1 MNQRQ
6 IEAFRLVMLRGS
18 MTAAAEELGTSQ
30 PSISRLI
37 AELEEATGL
46 ALFTRNGG
54 RIRATDAGSA
64 FYREVERSFVGLE
77 KLEIS
82 AREIRQLG
90 SGRLRIVAAPV
101 LALSFLPAVIERFLT
116 AHPRVIVSL
125 EMRSEGTIQR
135 WVSAAYCDVGFAT
148 TTPDAFGVTSAELYR
163 LPALCA
169 LPAKHPLTAK
179 DRIEASDLRG
189 ERLILPSYADDTRSP
204 LDRALRP
211 AGAGQLPAIET
222 PYGATI
228 CALVS
233 RGLGVG
239 IVNPLAAID
248 ANPKRIAFRP
258 FTPQIMFRGFTL
270 CPQLQQPNPVV
281 QTFLEIV
288 RTMMAEEIAASG
300 AQEKAGV
307 RKAAQRVK

>member
-1 MNQRQ
+1 VNLRQ

-37 AELEEATGL
+37 GELEASTGL
-46 ALFTRNGG
+46 TLFVRNGG

-64 FYREVERSFVGLE
+64 FYREVDRSFVGLE
-77 KLEIS
+77 KLGHS

-101 LALSFLPAVIERFLT
+101 LALSFLPMVIERFVEVY
-116 AHPRVIVSL
+116 PRVAVSL

-135 WVSAAYCDVGFAT
+135 WVSSGHCDVGFAT
-148 TTPDAFGVTSAELYR
+148 ATPDAFGVTSAELYR
-163 LPALCA
+163 LPGLCA
-169 LPAKHPLTAK
+169 LPARHPLAARE
-179 DRIEASDLRG
+179 RIRAADLRG
-189 ERLILPSYADDTRSP
+189 ERLILPSYADDTRTP

-211 AGAGQLPAIET
+211 AGADQVPSIET

-239 IVNPLAAID
+239 IVNPLAALE
-248 ANPKRIAFRP
+248 ANARRIVFRP
-258 FTPQIMFRGFTL
+258 FVPEILFRGFIL
-270 CPQLQQPNPVV
+270 CPQQQGSPVV
-281 QTFLEIV
+281 ETFLQLV
-288 RTMMAEEIAASG
+288 HKTMARETAALG
-300 AQEKAGV
+300 VKAG
-307 RKAAQRVK
+307 

>member
-1 MNQRQ
+1 MNLRQ

-37 AELEEATGL
+37 GELEAATGL
-46 ALFTRNGG
+46 TLFVRNGG

-64 FYREVERSFVGLE
+64 FYREVDRSFVGLE
-77 KLEIS
+77 KLGHS

-101 LALSFLPAVIERFLT
+101 LALSFLPTVIERFLEVYPHV
-116 AHPRVIVSL
+116 AVSL

-135 WVSAAYCDVGFAT
+135 WVSSGHCDVGFAT
-148 TTPDAFGVTSAELYR
+148 ATPDAFGVTSAELYR
-163 LPALCA
+163 LPGLCA
-169 LPAKHPLTAK
+169 LPARHPLAARE
-179 DRIEASDLRG
+179 RIQAADLRG
-189 ERLILPSYADDTRSP
+189 ERLILPSYADDTRTP

-211 AGAGQLPAIET
+211 AGADQVPAVET

-233 RGLGVG
+233 RGVGVG
-239 IVNPLAAID
+239 IVNPLAALEAD
-248 ANPKRIAFRP
+248 RRRIVFRP
-258 FTPQIMFRGFTL
+258 FVPEILFRGFIL
-270 CPQLQQPNPVV
+270 CPQLQQANPVV
-281 QTFLEIV
+281 ENFLQLV
-288 RTMMAEEIAASG
+288 HTTMKREMATLG
-300 AQEKAGV
+300 VKAG
-307 RKAAQRVK
+307 